1 MKTNKTKIDEL
12 IEILR
17 QKRRFSLVEVEYLA
31 ERIGVRG
38 LAKHYVAIEALTRLA
53 KEMKDKGMDLRIE
66 FK

>member
-17 QKRRFSLVEVEYLA
+17 RKRRFRLIEVEFLA
-31 ERIGVRG
+31 EQIGVRG
-38 LAKHYVAIEALTRLA
+38 LAKHYVAVEALTRLA
-53 KEMKDKGMDLRIE
+53 RKENLRIE